1 MRAYEAS
8 NFTSVRGRAACHD
21 RDRSIAGSAALGA
34 GLARRH
40 GCACS
45 SVDVW
50 VLGLGGTLETAVG
63 RLSAKHR
70 PQPLR
75 SGAPGPGGRRPLAA
89 PRGWEPWA
97 AAGSGERNRQDLRL
111 RALRR
116 AAQHVNVAYTER
128 RGTWSSTAGAR
139 HGAAGP
145 PASPHPRWRARSA
158 RRCRKTH
165 TCTNTKVV
173 RHARFWGLGRAQW
186 ADPGPRGWKGC
197 LGSASAPGQCPTAL
211 AHLPVLLELR
221 RTQSASLR
229 RRQRSQQLHSSG
241 AAAPRQRC

>member
-1 MRAYEAS
+1 MP
-8 NFTSVRGRAACHD
+8 
-21 RDRSIAGSAALGA
+21 RSRSLAQLRGA

-75 SGAPGPGGRRPLAA
+75 TGAPGPGGRRPLAA

-116 AAQHVNVAYTER
+116 AAQHVNVVYTER

-145 PASPHPRWRARSA
+145 PASPHPR
-158 RRCRKTH
+158 
-165 TCTNTKVV
+165 
-173 RHARFWGLGRAQW
+173 HARAISTKMQK
-186 ADPGPRGWKGC
+186 D
-197 LGSASAPGQCPTAL
+197 
-211 AHLPVLLELR
+211 AHLPQHKR
-221 RTQSASLR
+221 RP
-229 RRQRSQQLHSSG
+229 
-241 AAAPRQRC
+241 PRQVPGARAGTVG

>member
-1 MRAYEAS
+1 MP
-8 NFTSVRGRAACHD
+8 
-21 RDRSIAGSAALGA
+21 RSRSQAQLRGA
-34 GLARRH
+34 GLGRRH
-40 GCACS
+40 GSACS
-45 SVDVW
+45 SADLW
-50 VLGLGGTLETAVG
+50 VLGLGGTLETVGG
-63 RLSAKHR
+63 RLSSTPR

-116 AAQHVNVAYTER
+116 AAQHVNVVYTER

-145 PASPHPRWRARSA
+145 PASPHPRGRGRSA
-158 RRCRKTH
+158 WRCRKTH
-165 TCTNTKVV
+165 TCPNTKVV
-173 RHARFWGLGRAQW
+173 RHARFRGLGRAQW
-186 ADPGPRGWKGC
+186 AEPGPRGWQGC

-211 AHLPVLLELR
+211 ALLRPKWWKSAAQLPAGRLDAK
-221 RTQSASLR
+221 S
-229 RRQRSQQLHSSG
+229 
-241 AAAPRQRC
+241 

>member
-1 MRAYEAS
+1 MP
-8 NFTSVRGRAACHD
+8 
-21 RDRSIAGSAALGA
+21 RSRSQAQLRGA
-34 GLARRH
+34 GLGRRH

-45 SVDVW
+45 SADLW

-75 SGAPGPGGRRPLAA
+75 TGAPGPGGRRPLAA
-89 PRGWEPWA
+89 PRGWETWA

-116 AAQHVNVAYTER
+116 AAQHVNVVYTEQ

-145 PASPHPRWRARSA
+145 PASPHPRRRARSHE
-158 RRCRKTH
+158 RCRERRTLAPTQKSSATPGSGGSGGH
-165 TCTNTKVV
+165 S
-173 RHARFWGLGRAQW
+173 GLSQ
-186 ADPGPRGWKGC
+186 
-197 LGSASAPGQCPTAL
+197 APGGGRDAWEAL
-211 AHLPVLLELR
+211 P
-221 RTQSASLR
+221 
-229 RRQRSQQLHSSG
+229 
-241 AAAPRQRC
+241 P

>member
-1 MRAYEAS
+1 MP
-8 NFTSVRGRAACHD
+8 
-21 RDRSIAGSAALGA
+21 RSRSLAQLRGA

-45 SVDVW
+45 SADVW

-116 AAQHVNVAYTER
+116 AAQHVNVVYTER

-145 PASPHPRWRARSA
+145 PASPRARDQHEDA
-158 RRCRKTH
+158 
-165 TCTNTKVV
+165 
-173 RHARFWGLGRAQW
+173 
-186 ADPGPRGWKGC
+186 
-197 LGSASAPGQCPTAL
+197 
-211 AHLPVLLELR
+211 ER
-221 RTQSASLR
+221 RTLAPTQKSSATPGSGG
-229 RRQRSQQLHSSG
+229 SGGHSG
-241 AAAPRQRC
+241 LARGPGGGREAWEALPP

>member
-1 MRAYEAS
+1 MCAPTKRLILPLCEGELHATIA
-8 NFTSVRGRAACHD
+8 
-21 RDRSIAGSAALGA
+21 IAGSAALGA

-97 AAGSGERNRQDLRL
+97 AAGSGERSRQDLRL

-116 AAQHVNVAYTER
+116 AARYVNVAYTER
-128 RGTWSSTAGAR
+128 RGTGSSTAGAR
-139 HGAAGP
+139 QGAACR
-145 PASPHPRWRARSA
+145 PASPHPRRARSA
-158 RRCRKTH
+158 EDAERRTLAPTQKSSATPGSGGSGGH
-165 TCTNTKVV
+165 S
-173 RHARFWGLGRAQW
+173 GLNRAPGGGRDAWEALPPQ
-186 ADPGPRGWKGC
+186 
-197 LGSASAPGQCPTAL
+197 ASAPQPWPNCARSGGRAP
-211 AHLPVLLELR
+211 HN
-221 RTQSASLR
+221 S
-229 RRQRSQQLHSSG
+229 RQVG
-241 AAAPRQRC
+241 

>member
-1 MRAYEAS
+1 MP
-8 NFTSVRGRAACHD
+8 
-21 RDRSIAGSAALGA
+21 RSRSQAQLRGA
-34 GLARRH
+34 GLGRRH

-45 SVDVW
+45 SADVW

-75 SGAPGPGGRRPLAA
+75 TGAPGPGGRRPLAA

-97 AAGSGERNRQDLRL
+97 AAGSGERSLQDLRL

-116 AAQHVNVAYTER
+116 AAQHVNVVYTER

-145 PASPHPRWRARSA
+145 PASPHPRRRARSA

-165 TCTNTKVV
+165 TCPNTKVV

-197 LGSASAPGQCPTAL
+197 LGSASAPGWCPTAL
-211 AHLPVLLELR
+211 VLLR
-221 RTQSASLR
+221 PKWRKSAA
-229 RRQRSQQLHSSG
+229 QLPAGRLDAKS
-241 AAAPRQRC
+241 

>member
-1 MRAYEAS
+1 MPRS
-8 NFTSVRGRAACHD
+8 
-21 RDRSIAGSAALGA
+21 RSIAGSAALGA

-116 AAQHVNVAYTER
+116 AARYVNVAYTER

-139 HGAAGP
+139 HGAACR
-145 PASPHPRWRARSA
+145 PASPHPRRARAIS

-165 TCTNTKVV
+165 TCPNTKVV
-173 RHARFWGLGRAQW
+173 RHARFRGLGRAQW
-186 ADPGPRGWKGC
+186 AEPGPRGWQGC
-197 LGSASAPGQCPTAL
+197 QGSASAPGQCPTAL
-211 AHLPVLLELR
+211 ALLRPKRWKSAAQLPAGRLDAK
-221 RTQSASLR
+221 S
-229 RRQRSQQLHSSG
+229 
-241 AAAPRQRC
+241 

>member
-1 MRAYEAS
+1 MP
-8 NFTSVRGRAACHD
+8 
-21 RDRSIAGSAALGA
+21 RSRSQAQLRGA
-34 GLARRH
+34 GLGRRH

-45 SVDVW
+45 SADVW
-50 VLGLGGTLETAVG
+50 VLGLGETLETAVG

-97 AAGSGERNRQDLRL
+97 AAGSGERSRQDLRL

-116 AAQHVNVAYTER
+116 ATQHVNVVYTEW
-128 RGTWSSTAGAR
+128 RGIAAWSSIAGAG

-145 PASPHPRWRARSA
+145 PASPHPWRARAISTK
-158 RRCRKTH
+158 CRKTH

-186 ADPGPRGWKGC
+186 AGPGSRGWQGG
-197 LGSASAPGQCPTAL
+197 LGSASALGQWPTAL
-211 AHLPVLLELR
+211 VLLR
-221 RTQSASLR
+221 PKWRKSAA
-229 RRQRSQQLHSSG
+229 QLPAGRLHAKS
-241 AAAPRQRC
+241 

>member
-1 MRAYEAS
+1 MP
-8 NFTSVRGRAACHD
+8 
-21 RDRSIAGSAALGA
+21 RSRSQAQLRGA
-34 GLARRH
+34 GLGRRH

-45 SVDVW
+45 SADVW

-116 AAQHVNVAYTER
+116 ATQHVNVVYTER
-128 RGTWSSTAGAR
+128 LGTWSSTAGAR

-186 ADPGPRGWKGC
+186 AGPGSRGWQGG
-197 LGSASAPGQCPTAL
+197 LGSASALGQWPTAL
-211 AHLPVLLELR
+211 VLLR
-221 RTQSASLR
+221 PKWRKSAA
-229 RRQRSQQLHSSG
+229 QLPAGRLDAKS
-241 AAAPRQRC
+241 

>member
-1 MRAYEAS
+1 MP
-8 NFTSVRGRAACHD
+8 
-21 RDRSIAGSAALGA
+21 RSRSQAQLRGA
-34 GLARRH
+34 GLGRRH

-45 SVDVW
+45 SADVW

-75 SGAPGPGGRRPLAA
+75 TGAPGPGGRRPLAA

-116 AAQHVNVAYTER
+116 AARYVNVAYIER

-139 HGAAGP
+139 HGAACR
-145 PASPHPRWRARSA
+145 PASPHPRRARAIS

-165 TCTNTKVV
+165 TCPNTKVV
-173 RHARFWGLGRAQW
+173 RHGRFWGPGRHSGLALG
-186 ADPGPRGWKGC
+186 PGGWKGG
-197 LGSASAPGQCPTAL
+197 LGSASAPGQCPVAL
-211 AHLPVLLELR
+211 ALLRPKWRKSAAQLPAGRLDAK
-221 RTQSASLR
+221 S
-229 RRQRSQQLHSSG
+229 
-241 AAAPRQRC
+241 

>member
-1 MRAYEAS
+1 MP
-8 NFTSVRGRAACHD
+8 
-21 RDRSIAGSAALGA
+21 RSRSQAQLRGA
-34 GLARRH
+34 GLGRRH

-45 SVDVW
+45 SAAVW

-75 SGAPGPGGRRPLAA
+75 TGATGPGGRRPLAA

-116 AAQHVNVAYTER
+116 AAQHVNVVYTER

-145 PASPHPRWRARSA
+145 PASPHPRRARAISTKMQKDAHLPQHKSRTAGSGGSGGHSGLA
-158 RRCRKTH
+158 R
-165 TCTNTKVV
+165 
-173 RHARFWGLGRAQW
+173 GPGGGREAWEALPPQ
-186 ADPGPRGWKGC
+186 
-197 LGSASAPGQCPTAL
+197 ASAPQPWSYCARSGGRAP
-211 AHLPVLLELR
+211 HN
-221 RTQSASLR
+221 S
-229 RRQRSQQLHSSG
+229 RQVG
-241 AAAPRQRC
+241 

>member
-1 MRAYEAS
+1 MRAYEAP

-21 RDRSIAGSAALGA
+21 RDRRLSSRVL

-45 SVDVW
+45 SADVW

-116 AAQHVNVAYTER
+116 ATQHVNVVYTER
-128 RGTWSSTAGAR
+128 LGTWSSTAGAR

-145 PASPHPRWRARSA
+145 PASPHPGRARAIS
-158 RRCRKTH
+158 
-165 TCTNTKVV
+165 TKMQKDA
-173 RHARFWGLGRAQW
+173 HAPTQKSSTTPGSGGSGGHSGLIRG
-186 ADPGPRGWKGC
+186 PGGERGAWEV
-197 LGSASAPGQCPTAL
+197 LPPQASAPQPWPYCARSGGRAP
-211 AHLPVLLELR
+211 HN
-221 RTQSASLR
+221 S
-229 RRQRSQQLHSSG
+229 RQVG
-241 AAAPRQRC
+241 